1 MQAVID
7 TYMEEQPVSLS
18 KIQEKFVKSI
28 TIYTDDE
35 EQIKNNKDRN
45 KFQQFMDVNENDFLN
60 TIGSVQCS

>member
-60 TIGSVQCS
+60 TIGSV

>member
-35 EQIKNNKDRN
+35 EQIKYNKDRN

-60 TIGSVQCS
+60 TIGSV